1 MSTEDPELENN
12 EYFVFQD
19 FPKVKVYYRDNVI
32 QAIKPSK
39 WGDSQVINSYT
50 DLPISLTVNDLP
62 IVKGLRDFGF
72 TIPQVRDKIPRF
84 KAVVDAYVTIATESG
99 EWGERWDGTEAW
111 DNKNNPKGIS
121 LSSYNNIVKFFDVAD
136 AVGFYSLTDKRRK
149 EKTVEIPTEIAEIKQ
164 QTDFDEFLKDPLIGE
179 WRGLKWNP
187 VKKKFED
194 FAQKFDDEDPDYA
207 KQLRKAFIL
216 LDMTP
221 KQYLAGT
228 KDPKKAREIADKPV
242 EKLKLITQRLREKT
256 FKPVGIEAQRHDD
269 MSLIDWVTSQEVPVH
284 AEIENPK
291 TGDKE
296 IIKFSD
302 VRSPKFT
309 QGSRSI
315 QKVLTKYLRHF
326 GEQHGLIGVYSED
339 WSQKIIAPS
348 APDLDMPIP
357 TLKKFDEC
365 LRNANYLKD
374 HPDGIIYEQE
384 AKLRENIEIAK
395 QTRKIRQPDGSLK
408 NYYKGNFV
416 PIWLANDKFIPAAK
430 YTGKIVNGKKQIEST
445 SYYKMKKIPTTK
457 ENWKDAYLYFKVAM
471 DLGWRAEEAFTS
483 GANRSTEDDMT
494 GIQELGDAER
504 VEMGSKTDPIT
515 VLIMT
520 RKTAEIAGRS
530 HHGGNISWE
539 DTKTLLRE
547 KRNHVEEYS
556 NTEKYTEKQALDH
569 GVVQFYED
577 RTIDYDFY
585 KKTGKVRYGIEKL
598 ETPKK
603 VENKI
608 HALIGKDG
616 EYTQVGTMEYPRT
629 SKFIPEK
636 IKEYNKNNWTI
647 PRVVKVDQNRMKIRA
662 IMRVCY
668 AEVLPKDLYKKY
680 FRLHSL
686 HALRHLF
693 AQYWLKATQGADES
707 GTKDFSFVM
716 EQGHWGGVDVLMN
729 FYGKSSKTSL
739 AKKQIKI
746 QKGFDGIEDDQIRL
760 KKEEST
766 ESYKKLD
773 KKLKNLDQDPNVS
786 DDPEPT
792 QEDNPE

>member
-1 MSTEDPELENN
+1 M
-12 EYFVFQD
+12 
-19 FPKVKVYYRDNVI
+19 YYRDNVI

-84 KAVVDAYVTIATESG
+84 KAVVEAFVTMATESG
-99 EWGERWDGTEAW
+99 DWGEKWDGTEVW
-111 DNKNNPKGIS
+111 KNRGM
-121 LSSYNNIVKFFDVAD
+121 SSYNNIVKFFDIAD
-136 AVGFYSLTDKRRK
+136 AVGFYDLTAKLRK
-149 EKTVEIPTEIAEIKQ
+149 EKAVEIPTEIAEVQQ
-164 QTDFDEFLKDPLIGE
+164 QTEFDEFLKDPLIGE

-194 FAQKFDDEDPDYA
+194 YAHKFADEDPDYA
-207 KQLRKAFIL
+207 KQLRKALIL

-221 KQYLAGT
+221 KEYLAGT
-228 KDPKKAREIADKPV
+228 KDKTLARQIADKPV

-256 FKPVGIEAQRHDD
+256 FKPIGAEAERFDD
-269 MSLIDWVTSQEVPVH
+269 MSLIDWATYSEIPLYT
-284 AEIENPK
+284 EIENPK

-302 VRSPKFT
+302 ERPAKFT
-309 QGSRSI
+309 QGSKNV

-339 WSQKIIAPS
+339 WSQKIISPS
-348 APDLDMPIP
+348 APDLDMAIP

-365 LRNANYLKD
+365 LRNANYLND
-374 HPDGIIYEQE
+374 HPDGIIFEQE
-384 AKLRENIEIAK
+384 AKLRHNEEKTEIA
-395 QTRKIRQPDGSLK
+395 RKIKQQDGSLK
-408 NYYKGNFV
+408 NYKKGDFI
-416 PIWLANDKFIPAAK
+416 PIWLKNDKFVPAAK
-430 YTGKIVNGKKQIEST
+430 YSGKIIEGKKQIISS
-445 SYYKMKKIPTTK
+445 SYYKIVKIPTTK

-483 GANRSTEDDMT
+483 GANRSTEDDET

-504 VEMGSKTDPIT
+504 IEQGSETDPLI

-520 RKTAEIAGRS
+520 RKTADIAGRA

-547 KRNHVEEYS
+547 KRDHVEKYS
-556 NTEKYTEKQALDH
+556 DTAKYDEKEALEN

-577 RTIDYDFY
+577 RTIDYNFY
-585 KKTGKVRYGIEKL
+585 KKTGKVRYGLEKS
-598 ETPKK
+598 ETPRK
-603 VENKI
+603 VKNKI

-616 EYTQVGTMEYPRT
+616 EYTKVGTMEFPRT
-629 SKFIPEK
+629 AKFIPEK
-636 IKEYNKNNWTI
+636 VKEYKKNNWTV
-647 PRVVKVDQNRMKIRA
+647 PKVWTIDQNRKKIRA

-668 AEVLPKDLYKKY
+668 AEVLPRDLYKKY

-729 FYGKSSKTSL
+729 FYGKSSKASL
-739 AKKQIKI
+739 AKKQIAI
-746 QKGFDGIEDDQIRL
+746 QKGFDGIEDGQIRI
-760 KKEEST
+760 KKMEST
-766 ESYKKLD
+766 EAYKKLD
-773 KKLKNLDQDPNVS
+773 TKLKNTDKDTSGQ